1 MADSKKQRFSKS
13 PKLKIFLRKFYRL
26 VLGLVELIN
35 PKGIDVHSSTY
46 MKWPKNAFFVF
57 LGCFCPYI
65 RQPHDNIGW
74 ATLMPFASINLTN
87 PTTNLWNFREKILR
101 IGDFEK
107 RCFFESA
114 ILNFFFR
121 KKNFFFA
128 FFAWKQVKVYWL
140 ARMGQNFDQGTNDST
155 FWPRPNILKGSVL
168 KFLSN

>member
-1 MADSKKQRFSKS
+1 M
-13 PKLKIFLRKFYRL
+13 
-26 VLGLVELIN
+26 
-35 PKGIDVHSSTY
+35 
-46 MKWPKNAFFVF
+46 F

-74 ATLMPFASINLTN
+74 ATLMPFASINPTN
-87 PTTNLWNFREKILR
+87 PRTNLWNFREKFLR

-128 FFAWKQVKVYWL
+128 FFPWKQVKVYWL
-140 ARMGQNFDQGTNDST
+140 ARMGQNFDQGTNAST
-155 FWPRPNILKGSVL
+155 FWPRPNILKGSVHRYSSKL
-168 KFLSN
+168 VLYLRRNEVEQSLQHITSS